1 MFFSVFVECVYV
13 GDDTSDGPYADGYTL
28 RFCATK
34 RVHRTHRKKK
44 GAQREERYPKSPDHM
59 TSSENEIDE
68 SRPLITAREI
78 HGALKWTERKPNPK
92 LTRKR
97 ATAWSNQQH
106 EMDNDT
112 REKTA

>member
-1 MFFSVFVECVYV
+1 MFVECVYV

-28 RFCATK
+28 
-34 RVHRTHRKKK
+34 H
-44 GAQREERYPKSPDHM
+44 REERYPKSPDHM

>member
-1 MFFSVFVECVYV
+1 VYV

-34 RVHRTHRKKK
+34 RVHRTPRKKK

-78 HGALKWTERKPNPK
+78 HGTLKWTERKPNPK

-112 REKTA
+112 REKTGLKIHAAK

>member
-1 MFFSVFVECVYV
+1 MLVMTPVMVHMQMGILYGFVQPSVCTAHP
-13 GDDTSDGPYADGYTL
+13 G
-28 RFCATK
+28 
-34 RVHRTHRKKK
+34 KK

-78 HGALKWTERKPNPK
+78 HGTLKWTERKPNPK

-112 REKTA
+112 REKTGLKIHAAK